1 MQWGD
6 KLLKFNGQTIAYDS
20 MGNPTSYLGTTLSWQ
35 GKQLTTYVGNSKT
48 ISFSYNEDGL
58 CLKKT
63 VNNVDTNYY
72 YNGSVL
78 MAMTSGTIFQRFSY
92 DASGKVVSVDYSENS
107 GSSYTTYYYLRNAQG
122 DVVKLI
128 DGSGNTVV
136 EYIYDSWAE
145 SLWYYTLH

>member
-20 MGNPTSYLGTTLSWQ
+20 MGNPTSYLGATLTWQ
-35 GKQLTTYVGNSKT
+35 GKQKT
-48 ISFSYNEDGL
+48 AG
-58 CLKKT
+58 
-63 VNNVDTNYY
+63 
-72 YNGSVL
+72 
-78 MAMTSGTIFQRFSY
+78 GTLF
-92 DASGKVVSVDYSENS
+92 
-107 GSSYTTYYYLRNAQG
+107 YTTYYYLRNAQG

-145 SLWYYTLH
+145 NLWYYTLH